1 MNGRHLEADETP
13 GDRTGLLIIRAW
25 VEEGPSEPLRA
36 QVRLS
41 SDVSA
46 GFERTITLTRADD
59 VCAAV
64 RAWLADTHALRVEPG
79 RPARRS

>member
-1 MNGRHLEADETP
+1 MAH
-13 GDRTGLLIIRAW
+13 DRTGLLIIRAW
-25 VEEGPSEPLRA
+25 TEDGASEPLRA

-46 GFERTITLTRADD
+46 GFERTLTLVRVDD

-64 RAWLADTHALRVEPG
+64 KEWLADILVETE
-79 RPARRS
+79 PAG